1 MEIGAKTR
9 SARVGT
15 VTGRATLQIDAA
27 PSRSVAMQ
35 HRGPAVTNVAGT
47 CRQEEGE
54 ARNTGSVLHARRVR
68 PMQALLPTIGKRA
81 AVAGRKIFLRFAQSS
96 DVERLTREGVITAP
110 PPAKETWNQRI
121 VRWLSE
127 QRAGR
132 RAVLIAEDST
142 GLLGILHLVF
152 ELPIGFKDP
161 EAANGF
167 DIAMIEGLH
176 LRAGVP
182 PEVGNEMIEEIQ
194 RIATKRKVTTL
205 TFCIPMNQPRAI
217 RQVKDWGFEEF
228 RIMAEPSKML
238 AFFRKTV

>member
-1 MEIGAKTR
+1 
-9 SARVGT
+9 
-15 VTGRATLQIDAA
+15 
-27 PSRSVAMQ
+27 
-35 HRGPAVTNVAGT
+35 
-47 CRQEEGE
+47 
-54 ARNTGSVLHARRVR
+54 
-68 PMQALLPTIGKRA
+68 MQALLPTIGNRA
-81 AVAGRKIFLRFAQSS
+81 PVAGRKIFLRFAQAS

-110 PPAKETWNQRI
+110 PPARETWNQRI
-121 VRWLSE
+121 VRWLAE

-132 RAVLIAEDST
+132 RAVLVAEDAT

-152 ELPIGFKDP
+152 DLPVGFKDP

-176 LRAGVP
+176 LHAGAP
-182 PEVGNEMIEEIQ
+182 PEVGSQLVEEIQ
-194 RIATKRKVTTL
+194 RIAAKRNVTTL

-217 RQVKDWGFEEF
+217 RQVKQWGFEEF

>member
-1 MEIGAKTR
+1 MAGSAPFQVDAPTTRAVAPQHTGPLALRVPGA
-9 SARVGT
+9 S
-15 VTGRATLQIDAA
+15 
-27 PSRSVAMQ
+27 
-35 HRGPAVTNVAGT
+35 
-47 CRQEEGE
+47 RQEEGE
-54 ARNTGSVLHARRVR
+54 SRDAGSVLHARRVR
-68 PMQALLPTIGKRA
+68 SVQALLPTIGKGAR
-81 AVAGRKIFLRFAQSS
+81 VAGRKIFLRFAQAS

-132 RAVLIAEDST
+132 RVVLIAEDST

-176 LRAGVP
+176 LRPGAP
-182 PEVGNEMIEEIQ
+182 PEVGNEMVEEIQ
-194 RIATKRKVTTL
+194 RIAAKRHVTTL

-217 RQVKDWGFEEF
+217 RQVKEWGFEEF

>member
-1 MEIGAKTR
+1 
-9 SARVGT
+9 V
-15 VTGRATLQIDAA
+15 
-27 PSRSVAMQ
+27 
-35 HRGPAVTNVAGT
+35 
-47 CRQEEGE
+47 
-54 ARNTGSVLHARRVR
+54 
-68 PMQALLPTIGKRA
+68 QALLPTIGKGA
-81 AVAGRKIFLRFAQSS
+81 PVAGRKIFLRFAQAS

-132 RAVLIAEDST
+132 RAVLVAEDAT

-152 ELPIGFKDP
+152 DLPVGFKDP

-182 PEVGNEMIEEIQ
+182 PEVGNEMVEEIQ
-194 RIATKRKVTTL
+194 RIATKRNVTTL

-217 RQVKDWGFEEF
+217 RQVKEWGFEEF